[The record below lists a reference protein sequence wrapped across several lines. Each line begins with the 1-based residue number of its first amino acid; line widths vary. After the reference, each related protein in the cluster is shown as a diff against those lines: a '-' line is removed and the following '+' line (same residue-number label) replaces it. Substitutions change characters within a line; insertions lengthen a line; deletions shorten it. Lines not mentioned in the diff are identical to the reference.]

1 MVPPT
6 AYRLSR
12 AVNADDAPVLIISV
26 VIRSRSP
33 TVQPAALEDRGD
45 SQLISELGNIRA
57 TIGLGLAAGESGPET
72 SNNSGNDQQ
81 NTLGSL
87 PRIIA
92 ELRIVVVTSTLRPPC
107 WW

>member
-1 MVPPT
+1 
-6 AYRLSR
+6 
-12 AVNADDAPVLIISV
+12 VNADDGPVLIISV
-26 VIRSRSP
+26 VIHSRSP
-33 TVQPAALEDRGD
+33 TVQPTAFEDRGD

-57 TIGLGLAAGESGPET
+57 TIGLGLAAGEPGPET